1 MDKCVPIIALSKIA
15 YRPGN
20 KVGNTLNIES
30 GNNITVRKIKF
41 LTPTAADLHLCGG
54 AVQLGADDAHG
65 DGARG
70 RDLPGGQRRG
80 VQHLQEQDGGGQVQL
95 QGAQPAHLPG
105 HYQLTSVE
113 IIILYPSQV
122 VSSVTASLRFP
133 G

>member
-1 MDKCVPIIALSKIA
+1 M
-15 YRPGN
+15 RR
-20 KVGNTLNIES
+20 IE
-30 GNNITVRKIKF
+30 F
-41 LTPTAADLHLCGG
+41 LTPTAADLHLGGG

-105 HYQLTSVE
+105 HHQLTSV
-113 IIILYPSQV
+113 ICGDYTLPITGCVLRHRVSQIPWV
-122 VSSVTASLRFP
+122 RR
-133 G
+133 

>member
-1 MDKCVPIIALSKIA
+1 MCSNNSLVKHRLHVWKQSWQHF
-15 YRPGN
+15 
-20 KVGNTLNIES
+20 ES
-30 GNNITVRKIKF
+30 GNNITVRRIEF
-41 LTPTAADLHLCGG
+41 LTPTAADLHLGG
-54 AVQLGADDAHG
+54 GTVQLGADDAHG

-105 HYQLTSVE
+105 QPQLTSVE